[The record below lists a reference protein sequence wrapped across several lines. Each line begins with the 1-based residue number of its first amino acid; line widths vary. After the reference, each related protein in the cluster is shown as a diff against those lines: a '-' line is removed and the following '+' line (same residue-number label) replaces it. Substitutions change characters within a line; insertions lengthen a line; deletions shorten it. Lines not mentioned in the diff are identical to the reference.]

1 MLFSSMK
8 FFWTLR
14 RKDAKM
20 RGVIGS
26 LGAKGVKSDTGVE
39 TMSLE

>member
-1 MLFSSMK
+1 MLFSPMK

-14 RKDAKM
+14 RKM